1 MKTSEKTAGDLD
13 QLGAFLVLPP
23 TLRNAG
29 LRRLYGWLV
38 YAIVGLIA
46 AIVIWSA
53 FAQMRE
59 LAVAPGEIVSSSF
72 VQKVNHLE
80 GGILDQIYVREGDYV
95 TPGTP
100 LLRLKPESAES
111 DLQQLRSRQA
121 LLRMRQIE
129 LTAAI
134 NGQEPDF
141 GELASA
147 YPDLVA
153 EQRATHAQNAAAWS
167 SERQQLNYAI
177 QQAEGA
183 LAQGRGQL
191 KSAEVQITIARKT
204 ADIRAQSYRLG
215 HTSELAYLEAQGQ
228 LEAANSKFASLQA
241 EIQKLETAAEEA
253 RGALRKA
260 EAERLQKLTDERAKV
275 AGEFSEVTNSLGK
288 HQDRVQRLVVTAP
301 MSGTIN
307 LLPNKS
313 PGGVLKPGDLVA
325 EIVSLESGIIA
336 EVQLKARDLGHVNVG
351 DQAEIRVSNF
361 DPSVMGLA
369 HGEVIEISPT
379 TFKQE
384 RGEPYYRM
392 RIKLKEDS
400 LGNGERRARLLPG
413 MMVEAHVITGTK
425 SLFAYMLKP
434 VVRAFEI
441 AFSER

>member
-1 MKTSEKTAGDLD
+1 MKTSEKTADDLD

-29 LRRLYGWLV
+29 LRQLCGWLV
-38 YAIVGLIA
+38 YGIVGLIA

-59 LAVAPGEIVSSSF
+59 LAIAPGEIVSSSF

-80 GGILDQIYVREGDYV
+80 GGILDQVYVQEGDYV
-95 TPGTP
+95 TPGMP
-100 LLRLKPESAES
+100 LLRLKPESAEA
-111 DLQQLRSRQA
+111 DLQQLLSRQA

-134 NGQEPDF
+134 NGQDPDF
-141 GELASA
+141 GELARD
-147 YPDLVA
+147 YPELVA
-153 EQRATHAQNAAAWS
+153 EQQATHAQNAAAWS

-275 AGEFSEVTNSLGK
+275 AGELSEVTNSLGK

-313 PGGVLKPGDLVA
+313 PGAVLKPGDLVA

-351 DQAEIRVSNF
+351 DEAEIRVSNF

-413 MMVEAHVITGTK
+413 MIVEAHVITGTK